1 MFIYEIITSALIA
14 VPVKIISGKTKPVLA
29 DIERLCPAVKEIE
42 FVPPSVEI
50 DKASEPPFKI
60 EIELALL
67 IVVGEVVNVLT

>member
-14 VPVKIISGKTKPVLA
+14 VPVKIISGKTKPVLEV
-29 DIERLCPAVKEIE
+29 IERLCPVLKEIV
-42 FVPPSVEI
+42 FVPPSVLI
-50 DKASEPPFKI
+50 DKSLALPFKI